1 MITLGKLTEQI
12 FRLYN
17 SGNPSADSQV
27 TKQEINVLV
36 GQSVNKLLK
45 VEHMGVNIK
54 SYNDMFPP
62 HTMISTYTITNTGSG
77 QSGNLDTY
85 ETSKSRALL
94 PVHPISLPRN
104 MGVWSVSPIGD
115 GDQQYIPIQ
124 SGQYSLVNSQ
134 DVLQYL
140 DNQVGYYVDGRYIIF
155 TKDITASPF
164 NVTSLKVRLLVVDA
178 TVLGPYDYVPLPADM
193 EDMVIKDVLKTLS
206 VMPEKE
212 DVVIDNNKQA

>member
-45 VEHMGVNIK
+45 VEHMGVNMQ
-54 SYNDMFPP
+54 SNDMFPP
-62 HTMISTYTITNTGSG
+62 HTMISTYTITNTGDG
-77 QSGNLDTY
+77 QSDNLDTY
-85 ETSKSRALL
+85 ETTKARALL

-104 MGVWSVSPIGD
+104 MGVWSVSPEGD

-155 TKDITASPF
+155 TKDITAEPF
-164 NVTSLKVRLLVVDA
+164 EVNTLKVRLLVVDA

-193 EDMVIKDVLKTLS
+193 EDAVIKDVLKTLS